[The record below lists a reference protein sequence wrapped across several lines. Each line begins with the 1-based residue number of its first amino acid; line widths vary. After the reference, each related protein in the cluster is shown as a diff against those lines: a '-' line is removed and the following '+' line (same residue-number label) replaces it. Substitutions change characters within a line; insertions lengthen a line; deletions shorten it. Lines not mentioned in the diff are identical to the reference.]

1 MQVTVDRTM
10 VYSLRST
17 CFYAAAAA
25 AAFSITSTTSHSY
38 VYSVAS
44 DLVASSRRPPLP
56 PPALRPP
63 PLRRLPS
70 LTGTQIQES
79 HPYGSW
85 HKSRITLMALDYGKF
100 GIFLIMGH
108 AGHISSTP

>member
-56 PPALRPP
+56 
-63 PLRRLPS
+63 S

-85 HKSRITLMALDYGKF
+85 HKSRITLMALDYGKL